1 MALTC
6 FKEYSGLALI
16 AGFRVFSE
24 GLFKPVKVFAK
35 TK

>member
-6 FKEYSGLALI
+6 FKEYSGLAI